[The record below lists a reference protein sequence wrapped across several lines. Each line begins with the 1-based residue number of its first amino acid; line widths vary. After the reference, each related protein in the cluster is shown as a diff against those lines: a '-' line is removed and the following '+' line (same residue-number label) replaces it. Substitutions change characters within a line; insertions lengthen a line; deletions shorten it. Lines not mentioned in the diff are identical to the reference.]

1 MLDILAITGPI
12 YIVIA
17 LGYLSVRAGLFA
29 RADMRVLGLFVLY
42 AALPALLFD
51 ALATRRLSEVLDGR
65 YMVVY
70 AAGLLA
76 TAGVMW
82 AWFRLIGRQQ
92 PVAAVAQTMGSCC
105 PNSGFV
111 GYPVNLMVL
120 GSVAGGVLGM
130 NMLVENLLLIP
141 LMLAMFDVAAGGGQG
156 RVVLRG
162 IGRGLLRNPMVL
174 GLTAGL
180 IVSLLGW
187 QLPAPVQRSVSL
199 FAQASSALSLFVI
212 GGSLA
217 GLSIKGMGP
226 AVAQIAV
233 GKLMIHPLLTWGA
246 LTLLDALG
254 WAPTDPK
261 LRAGVVLAA
270 ACPIFGIYPIL
281 TQKYGQDGLA
291 AAALLAT
298 TVASFFTISALLF
311 LVAPV

>member
-29 RADMRVLGLFVLY
+29 RADMRVLGQFVLY
-42 AALPALLFD
+42 VALPALLFN
-51 ALATRRLSEVLDGR
+51 ALASRRVSEVLDAR
-65 YMVVY
+65 YMAVY
-70 AAGLLA
+70 AIGLLA
-76 TAGVMW
+76 TAGAMW
-82 AWFRLIGRQQ
+82 AWFRLVARQDAL
-92 PVAAVAQTMGSCC
+92 VAVSQTMGSCC

-120 GSVAGGVLGM
+120 GAVAGGILGM

-141 LMLAMFDVAAGGGQG
+141 LLLAMYDVAAGGGHG
-156 RVVLRG
+156 RDLLRG

-174 GLTAGL
+174 GLAAGL
-180 IVSLLGW
+180 LVSLLGLS
-187 QLPAPVQRSVSL
+187 LPTPVQRSVGL

-217 GLSIKGMGP
+217 GLSVRGMGP
-226 AVAQIAV
+226 IVAQITV
-233 GKLMIHPLLTWGA
+233 GKLMVHPLLTWGA
-246 LTLLDALG
+246 LTALDQMG
-254 WAPTDPK
+254 WAPTDPQ

-281 TQKYGQDGLA
+281 TQKHGHDGLA
-291 AAALLAT
+291 AASLLVT
-298 TVASFFTISALLF
+298 TVGSFFTISALLWV
-311 LVAPV
+311 LKLA